1 MNGKLTI
8 ERLLP
13 IVMGVAGAA
22 IMLRGSF
29 FLGLVAIFVA
39 IAWHRGTQK
48 RLLGSK
54 NQQDGQFDT
63 DKARLLLGV
72 SRFDNAARIRERH
85 RALIAQNHPDTGGNE
100 ERAREL
106 NEARDH
112 LLHELEK
119 YSR

>member
-1 MNGKLTI
+1 MKGKLTI
-8 ERLLP
+8 EQILP

-54 NQQDGQFDT
+54 NQQDSQFDT

-85 RALIAQNHPDTGGNE
+85 RTLIAQNHPDTGGNE
-100 ERAREL
+100 VRAREL

-112 LLHELEK
+112 LLNELEK
-119 YSR
+119 HSR